1 MKKVYYILALAAT
14 VVCSCS
20 QNEELSIIETPDG
33 NENTIGQNSLTAS
46 FDGSTRTMSTDG
58 ITTNWVAGDRIYIY
72 DNSSAVEFSTTQG
85 GHPTAIF
92 TGTAN
97 FKNLTYAVYG
107 HTTNP
112 TITSNGTVTEIS
124 IPESWTYNPTKNC
137 ANCIMMGL
145 VNTTNYTVAFKNAGA
160 ILYVTLGSEI
170 TWNSTT
176 KLVVTT
182 GNTAISGPATVTW
195 GSDNYPT
202 YTCTSTDEANKTIEI
217 TGPSSSEDAAAR
229 NIIIPMPVFSNTD
242 VITVKLVTTPAEGES
257 TEKLIFSESAKL
269 KRNEYYRID
278 YIKENVQTVFSEAG
292 LTAAITAG
300 NKAVIG
306 KDITLGE
313 YSLPQIPTAG
323 STEETPVY
331 KDLHAQIDLNGH
343 KLTANKITTNGNSLS
358 ITGETTGILTA
369 ENRETEIVSDAN
381 LTLTN
386 VNLTGHITSTG
397 GNNRLTGVK
406 INSSN
411 EYGIK
416 ATAESYPT
424 VVGTAP
430 KFTITNC
437 DITANKT
444 AVYLKY
450 TDLEIT
456 GSTLTVSAEQTSNDD
471 DDGTGS
477 GYCIAVIGG
486 GDVEQAPAKGSITL
500 GATGSKNTYHIA
512 NGDAEKKN
520 VYIFANEDSH
530 SDSGLTLDNTTD
542 QAKIAWKVPHKDNQD
557 NK

>member
-46 FDGSTRTMSTDG
+46 FDGGTRTMSTDG
-58 ITTNWVAGDRIYIY
+58 ITTNWVSEDIIYVY
-72 DNSSAVEFSTTQG
+72 DKSSSAVKFQTHQG

-92 TGTAN
+92 AGTAD
-97 FKNLTYAVYG
+97 FPNLTYAVYG
-107 HTTNP
+107 PTTNP
-112 TITSNGTVTEIS
+112 TITSTGTVTGIS
-124 IPESWTYNPTKNC
+124 IPESWTYDPTKNC

-160 ILYVTLGSEI
+160 ILYVTLGSGI

-182 GNTAISGPATVTW
+182 DNTAISGHATVTW

-202 YTCTSTDEANKTIEI
+202 YTCTDEANKTIEI
-217 TGPSSSEDAAAR
+217 TGPSSRDDAAAR
-229 NIIIPMPVFSNTD
+229 NIIIPMPVFSNPG
-242 VITVKLVTTPAEGES
+242 VITVKLVTTPAEGEP

-278 YIKENVQTVFSEAG
+278 YTEENVQTVFSEAG
-292 LTAAITAG
+292 LTAAISAG

-323 STEETPVY
+323 STEEDPVY
-331 KDLHAQIDLNGH
+331 EDLHAQIDLNGH
-343 KLTANKITTNGNSLS
+343 KLTANKITTNGNTLS
-358 ITGETTGILTA
+358 ITGAGSELK
-369 ENRETEIVSDAN
+369 TEIVSDAN

-456 GSTLTVSAEQTSNDD
+456 GSTLTVSAEQTPN
-471 DDGTGS
+471 DDGT
-477 GYCIAVIGG
+477 GYCIAVMGG
-486 GDVEQAPAKGSITL
+486 KDAENNDRYAQGSITL
-500 GATGSKNTYHIA
+500 GATGSTNTYHLA
-512 NGDAEKKN
+512 NGDAEKNN
-520 VYIFANEDSH
+520 VYIFAAQDSY
-530 SDSGLTLDNTTD
+530 SGLTNTDN
-542 QAKIAWKVPHKDNQD
+542 AKIAWKVPHQDNQD

>member
-107 HTTNP
+107 PTTNP
-112 TITSNGTVTEIS
+112 TITSTGTVTEIS
-124 IPESWTYNPTKNC
+124 IPESWTYNPTTNC

-160 ILYVTLGSEI
+160 ILYVTLGSGI

-182 GNTAISGPATVTW
+182 DNTAISGPATVTW

-202 YTCTSTDEANKTIEI
+202 YTCASTDTDEANKTIEI

-229 NIIIPMPVFSNTD
+229 NIIIPMPVFSNPD
-242 VITVKLVTTPAEGES
+242 VITVKLVTTPAEGEP
-257 TEKLIFSESAKL
+257 TEKLIFSESAEL

-278 YIKENVQTVFSEAG
+278 YTADGVQTVFSEAG
-292 LTAAITAG
+292 LTAAISAG
-300 NKAVIG
+300 NSVKLG
-306 KDITLGE
+306 KHITIAGE
-313 YSLPQIPTAG
+313 YALPQIPTNV
-323 STEETPVY
+323 STEENPSY
-331 KDLHAQIDLNGH
+331 EDLHAQIDLNGH
-343 KLTANKITTNGNSLS
+343 KLTATKITTNGNSLS
-358 ITGETTGILTA
+358 ITGETTDSELV
-369 ENRETEIVSDAN
+369 TEIVSDAN

-386 VNLTGHITSTG
+386 VKLTGS
-397 GNNRLTGVK
+397 VK
-406 INSSN
+406 AI
-411 EYGIK
+411 
-416 ATAESYPT
+416 AASYPDPAT
-424 VVGTAP
+424 NAKKVTISGGSISAP
-430 KFTITNC
+430 S
-437 DITANKT
+437 T
-444 AVYLKY
+444 AVYVKY
-450 TDLEIT
+450 TDLYIT
-456 GSTLTVSAEQTSNDD
+456 GSTLTVSAGQN
-471 DDGTGS
+471 DDGT
-477 GYCIAVIGG
+477 GYCIAVMGG
-486 GDVEQAPAKGSITL
+486 GDVNEAPAKGSITL
-500 GATGSKNTYHIA
+500 GADGSTNIYHLA
-512 NGDAEKKN
+512 NGDAEKNN
-520 VYIFANEDSH
+520 VYIFANEDSQ
-530 SDSGLTLDNTTD
+530 SVKLANND
-542 QAKIAWKVPHKDNQD
+542 QAKIAWKVPHQDNQD